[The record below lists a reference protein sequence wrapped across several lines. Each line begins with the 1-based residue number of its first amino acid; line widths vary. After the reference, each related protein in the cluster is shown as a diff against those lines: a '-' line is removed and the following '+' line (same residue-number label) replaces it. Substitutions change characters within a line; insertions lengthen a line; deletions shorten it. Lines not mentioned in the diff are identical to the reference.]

1 MWNSIYIPLA
11 LNLKPKRVE
20 YPSTL
25 PAVGDCAVEDKPNAS
40 NDTGKHPPDSPI
52 KFNLDF

>member
-25 PAVGDCAVEDKPNAS
+25 PAVCDCAVEDKPNAS